1 MRFAAA
7 VAAAMALQ
15 SLTVTVSDRPEISA
29 EIATQAALAILQL
42 QNTPAPKPV
51 SGQCKTCLGTGVLGD
66 GAKIRITCQAC
77 NGTGK
82 EPVSVLV
89 KPKACTTGKCPL

>member
-1 MRFAAA
+1 MKYAAA

-15 SLTVTVSDRPEISA
+15 SFTVIDHPELSA
-29 EIATQAALAILQL
+29 QIAVELARAIVQS

-51 SGQCKTCLGTGVLGD
+51 SGQCRNCNGTGKVGD
-66 GAKIRITCQAC
+66 GKIVMTCQAC

-89 KPKACTTGKCPL
+89 KPKAPCTTGKCPL

>member
-1 MRFAAA
+1 MRYAAA

-15 SLTVTVSDRPEISA
+15 SVTVTVTDHPEVSA
-29 EIATQAALAILQL
+29 QIAVEVARAIVQL

-51 SGQCKTCLGTGVLGD
+51 SGQCRNCNGTGKVGD
-66 GAKIRITCQAC
+66 GKIVMTCQAC

>member
-1 MRFAAA
+1 MKYAAA
-7 VAAAMALQ
+7 VAAAMAMQ
-15 SLTVTVSDRPEISA
+15 SFTVIDHPSVSAD
-29 EIATQAALAILQL
+29 IAVQLARAIVQL

-51 SGQCKTCLGTGVLGD
+51 SGQCRTCLGTGVLGD
-66 GAKIRITCQAC
+66 GAKIKMTCQAC

-89 KPKACTTGKCPL
+89 KPRACTTGKCPL

>member
-1 MRFAAA
+1 MKFAAA

-15 SLTVTVSDRPEISA
+15 SLTVIDRPEISA
-29 EIATQAALAILQL
+29 EIATQAARAIVQL
-42 QNTPAPKPV
+42 QNTPAPRPV
-51 SGQCKTCLGTGVLGD
+51 GGQCKNCNGTGKVGD
-66 GAKIRITCQAC
+66 GKIVMTCQAC

-89 KPKACTTGKCPL
+89 KPRACTTGKCPL

>member
-1 MRFAAA
+1 MKFAAA

-15 SLTVTVSDRPEISA
+15 SVTVTDRPSVSA
-29 EIATQAALAILQL
+29 DIAVQVARAIVQL

-51 SGQCKTCLGTGVLGD
+51 SGQCKNCNGTGKVGD
-66 GAKIRITCQAC
+66 GKIVMTCQAC

-89 KPKACTTGKCPL
+89 KPKAPCTTGKCPL

>member
-15 SLTVTVSDRPEISA
+15 SFTVIDHPELSA
-29 EIATQAALAILQL
+29 EIAIQAARAIVQL

-51 SGQCKTCLGTGVLGD
+51 SGQCRNCNGTGKVGD
-66 GAKIRITCQAC
+66 GKIVMTCQSC

>member
-15 SLTVTVSDRPEISA
+15 SFAVIDHPELSA
-29 EIATQAALAILQL
+29 EIATQAARAIVQI
-42 QNTPAPKPV
+42 QNTPAPRPV
-51 SGQCKTCLGTGVLGD
+51 GGQCKNCNGTGKVGD
-66 GAKIRITCQAC
+66 GKIVMTCQAC

-82 EPVSVLV
+82 EAVSVLV

>member
-15 SLTVTVSDRPEISA
+15 LFTVIDHPELSA
-29 EIATQAALAILQL
+29 EIATQTARAIVQM
-42 QNTPAPKPV
+42 QNSPVPKPV
-51 SGQCKTCLGTGVLGD
+51 SGQCKTCLGTGVIGD
-66 GAKIRITCQAC
+66 GAKIKMTCQAC

-82 EPVSVLV
+82 EAVSVLV
-89 KPKACTTGKCPL
+89 KPRACTTGKCPL

>member
-1 MRFAAA
+1 MKFAAA

-15 SLTVTVSDRPEISA
+15 SFTVIDHPELSA
-29 EIATQAALAILQL
+29 EIATQTARAIVQL
-42 QNTPAPKPV
+42 QNAPAPKPV
-51 SGQCKTCLGTGVLGD
+51 SGDCKNCNGTGKVGD
-66 GAKIRITCQAC
+66 GKIVMTCQAC

-89 KPKACTTGKCPL
+89 KPKPCTTGKCPL

>member
-1 MRFAAA
+1 MKFAAA

-15 SLTVTVSDRPEISA
+15 SVTVTDRPEVSA
-29 EIATQAALAILQL
+29 QIAVEVARAIVQL

-51 SGQCKTCLGTGVLGD
+51 AGQCPTCLGTGVLGD
-66 GAKIRITCQAC
+66 GAKIKMTCQAC

>member
-15 SLTVTVSDRPEISA
+15 SFAVIDHPELSA
-29 EIATQAALAILQL
+29 EIATQTARAIVQI

-51 SGQCKTCLGTGVLGD
+51 SGQCRNCNGTGKVGD
-66 GAKIRITCQAC
+66 GKIVMTCQAC

-89 KPKACTTGKCPL
+89 KPKAPCTTGKCPL

>member
-1 MRFAAA
+1 MKFAAA

-15 SLTVTVSDRPEISA
+15 SVTVTDRPSVSA
-29 EIATQAALAILQL
+29 DIATQVARAIVQL

-51 SGQCKTCLGTGVLGD
+51 SGQCRTCLGTGVLGD
-66 GAKIRITCQAC
+66 GAKIKMTCQAC

>member
-1 MRFAAA
+1 MKFAAA

-15 SLTVTVSDRPEISA
+15 SFAVIDHPELSA
-29 EIATQAALAILQL
+29 EIATQTARAIVQL

-51 SGQCKTCLGTGVLGD
+51 GGECRNCNGTGKVGD
-66 GAKIRITCQAC
+66 GKIVMTCQAC

-89 KPKACTTGKCPL
+89 KPKPCTTGKCPL

>member
-1 MRFAAA
+1 MKFAAA

-15 SLTVTVSDRPEISA
+15 SFTVIDHPELSA
-29 EIATQAALAILQL
+29 EIATQAARAIVQL
-42 QNTPAPKPV
+42 QNAPTPKPV
-51 SGQCKTCLGTGVLGD
+51 SGQCKTCLGTGVIGD
-66 GAKIRITCQAC
+66 GARIKMTCQAC

-82 EPVSVLV
+82 EPVSVLL

>member
-15 SLTVTVSDRPEISA
+15 SFAVIDHPELSA
-29 EIATQAALAILQL
+29 EIATQAARAIVQL
-42 QNTPAPKPV
+42 QNAPTPKPV
-51 SGQCKTCLGTGVLGD
+51 SGQCKTCLGTGVIGD
-66 GAKIRITCQAC
+66 GARIKMTCQAC

-89 KPKACTTGKCPL
+89 KPKAPCTTGRCPL

>member
-7 VAAAMALQ
+7 VAAAMTLQ
-15 SLTVTVSDRPEISA
+15 SFTVIDHPELSA
-29 EIATQAALAILQL
+29 QIAVELARAIMQL

-51 SGQCKTCLGTGVLGD
+51 SGQCRNCNGTGKVGD
-66 GAKIRITCQAC
+66 GKIVMTCQAC

-89 KPKACTTGKCPL
+89 KPKAPCTTGKCPL

>member
-7 VAAAMALQ
+7 VAAAIALR
-15 SLTVTVSDRPEISA
+15 SLTVIDHPELSA
-29 EIATQAALAILQL
+29 EIATQLARAIVQIE
-42 QNTPAPKPV
+42 NAPAPKPV
-51 SGQCKTCLGTGVLGD
+51 TGECRNCNGTGKVGD
-66 GAKIRITCQAC
+66 GKIVMTCQAC

>member
-15 SLTVTVSDRPEISA
+15 SFAVIDHPELSA
-29 EIATQAALAILQL
+29 EIATQVARAIVQL

-51 SGQCKTCLGTGVLGD
+51 GGQCRNCNGTGKVGD
-66 GAKIRITCQAC
+66 GKIVMTCQAC

-89 KPKACTTGKCPL
+89 KPKPCTTGKCPL

>member
-1 MRFAAA
+1 MKFAAA

-15 SLTVTVSDRPEISA
+15 SFTVIDHPEVSA
-29 EIATQAALAILQL
+29 QIAVEVARAIVQI

-51 SGQCKTCLGTGVLGD
+51 SGQCRNCNGTGKVGD
-66 GAKIRITCQAC
+66 GKIVMTCQAC

>member
-1 MRFAAA
+1 MRYAAA

-15 SLTVTVSDRPEISA
+15 SFAVIDHPELSA
-29 EIATQAALAILQL
+29 EIATQTARAIVQM

-51 SGQCKTCLGTGVLGD
+51 SGQCKACLGTGVLGD

-89 KPKACTTGKCPL
+89 KPKPCTTGKCPL

>member
-1 MRFAAA
+1 MKYAAA

-15 SLTVTVSDRPEISA
+15 SFTVIDHPELSA
-29 EIATQAALAILQL
+29 EIATQTARAIVQL

-51 SGQCKTCLGTGVLGD
+51 GGQCRNCNGTGKVGD
-66 GAKIRITCQAC
+66 GKIVMTCQSC

>member
-1 MRFAAA
+1 MRYAAA

-15 SLTVTVSDRPEISA
+15 SFTVIDHPSVSAD
-29 EIATQAALAILQL
+29 IAVQTARAIVQL

-51 SGQCKTCLGTGVLGD
+51 GGQCRNCNGTGKVGD
-66 GAKIRITCQAC
+66 GKIVMTCQAC

-89 KPKACTTGKCPL
+89 KPRACTTGKCPL

>member
-1 MRFAAA
+1 MKYAAA

-15 SLTVTVSDRPEISA
+15 SFTVIDHPELSA
-29 EIATQAALAILQL
+29 EIATQTARAIVQM
-42 QNTPAPKPV
+42 QNAPAPKPV
-51 SGQCKTCLGTGVLGD
+51 SGQCRNCNGTGKVGD
-66 GAKIRITCQAC
+66 GKIVMTCQAC

>member
-15 SLTVTVSDRPEISA
+15 SLTLIDHPELSA
-29 EIATQAALAILQL
+29 EIATQAARAIVQL

-89 KPKACTTGKCPL
+89 KPKAPCTTGKCPL